1 MRPSPTAP
9 ARSRSTPRLR
19 VEPLALEQSSSG
31 DQPNAGAQ
39 AKAGFGL
46 VKATGTIG
54 GLTLVSRV
62 AGFAREMLMS
72 RVMGASW
79 QADAF
84 FVAFRLP
91 NTFRRLFGEGA
102 FSAGFVPLYSQRLH
116 GPEGDA
122 GARDFSEQVLAV
134 FLPTLVLFTLGFEI
148 IMPLFVAAISGY
160 TGDKL
165 NLATDL
171 TRITFPYLV
180 LISLV
185 SLFSG
190 ILNSLAR
197 FTAAAFAPAL
207 LNLAMLTAL
216 IFVRNGGQVTATALA
231 IAVTLGGFLQI
242 ALLVAAAKNAGIM
255 LKWRRPRMTPGVRQF
270 VRVVVPATLGAGV
283 YQISAFIDTFFLTR
297 IGTGAM
303 SYFNYADR
311 LNQLPLGVIG
321 AALGT
326 AILPQV
332 SRHVGAGDHVEA
344 AKVQGQAAELAMLLC
359 LPAALALAVSA
370 GPLVAALFE
379 GGHFNATDAATTATT
394 LAIIVL
400 GLPAYVLVKVLT
412 PGFYARQDTAT
423 PVKIAGVVLTV
434 NLLLNFLLIPPFG
447 IAGLASAIA
456 ICSWLNCVILYTIL
470 HRRGHFRIE
479 RWLASRIAR
488 QGVAATAMVAALFA
502 IKFVLAAWF
511 EGDVAHRMAGVVALV
526 GGGLAVYFPLV
537 LLLGGTDTSELK
549 ALLRRRRARKAESD
563 AG

>member
-1 MRPSPTAP
+1 MNLIKS
-9 ARSRSTPRLR
+9 
-19 VEPLALEQSSSG
+19 
-31 DQPNAGAQ
+31 
-39 AKAGFGL
+39 
-46 VKATGTIG
+46 TGTIG

-102 FSAGFVPLYSQRLH
+102 FSAGFVPLYAQRLH
-116 GPEGDA
+116 GPGGDA
-122 GARDFSEQVLAV
+122 EARHFSEEVLAV
-134 FLPTLVLFTLGFEI
+134 FAPTLVLFTIVFEI
-148 IMPLFVAAISGY
+148 IMGPFVFAISGY
-160 TGDKL
+160 HNEKL
-165 NLATDL
+165 ALATFL
-171 TRITFPYLV
+171 TRITFPYLI

-207 LNLAMLTAL
+207 LNLAMLAAL
-216 IFVRNGGQVTATALA
+216 IFVQVGGTTTAIALA
-231 IAVTLGGFLQI
+231 IAVTAGGVLQLG
-242 ALLVAAAKNAGIM
+242 LLLAACARAGIV
-255 LKWRRPRMTPGVRQF
+255 LKWRRPRLTPGVRQF

-332 SRHVGAGDHVEA
+332 SRYVGANEPDKA
-344 AKVQGQAAELAMLLC
+344 SRVQGQAAELAMLLC
-359 LPAALALAVSA
+359 LPAAAALAVSA
-370 GPLVAALFE
+370 FPLVSALFQ
-379 GGHFNATDAATTATT
+379 GGKFTTEDARLTALT
-394 LAIIVL
+394 LSIIVL

-423 PVKIAGVVLTV
+423 PVKVAALVLVATVV
-434 NLLLNFLLIPPFG
+434 LNFLLIPPFG

-456 ICSWLNCVILYTIL
+456 ICSWLNCTILYVIL

-479 RWLASRIAR
+479 GWLASRIGR
-488 QGVAATAMVAALFA
+488 QLIAAAAMVAALVA
-502 IKFVLAAWF
+502 IRMGLSGWF
-511 EGDVAHRMAGVVALV
+511 TGSLGHRLAGVIAIV
-526 GGGLAVYFPLV
+526 GGGMAVYFPLV
-537 LLLGGTDTSELK
+537 WILGGTDREELRS
-549 ALLRRRRARKAESD
+549 LLRRRRPYTD

>member
-1 MRPSPTAP
+1 MN
-9 ARSRSTPRLR
+9 LI
-19 VEPLALEQSSSG
+19 
-31 DQPNAGAQ
+31 
-39 AKAGFGL
+39 
-46 VKATGTIG
+46 KATGTIG
-54 GLTLVSRV
+54 GLTMVSRI

-72 RVMGASW
+72 RIMGASAA
-79 QADAF
+79 ADAF

-102 FSAGFVPLYSQRLH
+102 FSAGFVPLFSQRLQ
-116 GPEGDA
+116 GKGGEEDA
-122 GARDFSEQVLAV
+122 RVFSEEVLAV
-134 FLPTLVLFTLGFEI
+134 FLPTLVLFTFVFEL
-148 IMPLFVAAISGY
+148 IMPLFVALISGY
-160 TGDKL
+160 AGEKL
-165 NLATDL
+165 ALATFL

-216 IFVRNGGQVTATALA
+216 ILVPQGREITATALA
-231 IAVTLGGFLQI
+231 IAVTAGGLIQM
-242 ALLVAAAKNAGIM
+242 ALLVAASNRAGIR
-255 LKWRRPRMTPGVRQF
+255 LRLRRPRMTPGVRQF

-297 IGTGAM
+297 IGEGAM

-332 SRHVGAGDHVEA
+332 SRHIGAGDPEKA
-344 AKVQGQAAELAMLLC
+344 AQVQSEAAELAMLLC
-359 LPAALALAVSA
+359 LPAALALSVSA
-370 GPLVAALFE
+370 APLVAALFQ
-379 GGHFNATDAATTATT
+379 GGRFHAADAELTALT
-394 LAIIVL
+394 LAIVVT

-423 PVKIAGVVLTV
+423 PVKTAAIVLIANV
-434 NLLLNFLLIPPFG
+434 LLNFLLIPPFG

-456 ICSWLNCVILYTIL
+456 LCSWLNCVILYAIL

-479 RWLASRIAR
+479 AWLASRVAR
-488 QGVAATAMVAALFA
+488 QLLAGAAMAAALWGIRTLLGEWFSGSPGQRLFGVA
-502 IKFVLAAWF
+502 
-511 EGDVAHRMAGVVALV
+511 ALV
-526 GGGLAVYFPLV
+526 GGGMGVYFPLV
-537 LLLGGTDTSELK
+537 WMLGGVDKEAFMMLI
-549 ALLRRRRARKAESD
+549 RRKRPVDD

>member
-1 MRPSPTAP
+1 MN
-9 ARSRSTPRLR
+9 LI
-19 VEPLALEQSSSG
+19 
-31 DQPNAGAQ
+31 
-39 AKAGFGL
+39 
-46 VKATGTIG
+46 KATGTIG
-54 GLTLVSRV
+54 GLTLVSRI

-102 FSAGFVPLYSQRLH
+102 FSAGFVPLYAQRLQ
-116 GPEGDA
+116 GENGEVE
-122 GARDFSEQVLAV
+122 ARHFSEEVLAV
-134 FLPTLVLFTLGFEI
+134 FVPTLVIFTVIFEI

-160 TGDKL
+160 TGEQL
-165 NLATDL
+165 GLATFL
-171 TRITFPYLV
+171 TRITFPYLI

-216 IFVRNGGQVTATALA
+216 IFVRDGGTISATALA
-231 IAVTLGGFLQI
+231 IAVTAGGVLQLG
-242 ALLVAAAKNAGIM
+242 LLLAACKRAGIV
-255 LKWRRPRMTPGVRQF
+255 LKLHRPRMTPGVRQF
-270 VRVVVPATLGAGV
+270 IRVVLPATFGAGV
-283 YQISAFIDTFFLTR
+283 YQVSAFIDTFFLAR
-297 IGTGAM
+297 IGTGAL

-332 SRHVGAGDHVEA
+332 SKHVGAGEPGKA
-344 AKVQGQAAELAMLLC
+344 ARVQAQATELAMLLC

-370 GPLVAALFE
+370 LPLASALFQ
-379 GGHFNATDAATTATT
+379 GGRFTAEDARLTA
-394 LAIIVL
+394 LCLSIIVL

-412 PGFYARQDTAT
+412 PGFYSRQDTAT
-423 PVKIAGVVLTV
+423 PVKIAIIVLVANVVL
-434 NLLLNFLLIPPFG
+434 NFVLIPPFG

-456 ICSWLNCVILYTIL
+456 ICSWLNCVMLYVIL

-479 RWLASRIAR
+479 AWLASRIAR
-488 QGVAATAMVAALFA
+488 QLVAGGLMVAALFL
-502 IKFVLAAWF
+502 I
-511 EGDVAHRMAGVVALV
+511 RMAIPDFFSGSPGHRLIGVVALV
-526 GGGLAVYFPLV
+526 GGGMAVYFPAV
-537 LLLGGTDTSELK
+537 WLLGGTDKDELR
-549 ALLRRRRARKAESD
+549 ALFKKRRPYTD

>member
-1 MRPSPTAP
+1 MN
-9 ARSRSTPRLR
+9 L
-19 VEPLALEQSSSG
+19 L
-31 DQPNAGAQ
+31 
-39 AKAGFGL
+39 
-46 VKATGTIG
+46 KATGTIG
-54 GLTLVSRV
+54 GLTLVSRI

-102 FSAGFVPLYSQRLH
+102 FSAGFVPLYAQRLQ
-116 GPEGDA
+116 GDK
-122 GARDFSEQVLAV
+122 GDEEARNFSEEVLAV
-134 FLPTLVLFTLGFEI
+134 FVPTLIIFTVVFEI

-160 TGDKL
+160 DGEKL
-165 NLATDL
+165 GLATFL
-171 TRITFPYLV
+171 TRITFPYLL

-207 LNLAMLTAL
+207 LNLAMLSAL
-216 IFVRNGGQVTATALA
+216 ILVPTGGTVSAVALAMAVTAGGVLQ
-231 IAVTLGGFLQI
+231 LG
-242 ALLVAAAKNAGIM
+242 LLLFACKRAGIV
-255 LKWRRPRMTPGVRQF
+255 LKLRRPRMTPGVRQF
-270 VRVVVPATLGAGV
+270 VRVVIPATLGAGV
-283 YQISAFIDTFFLTR
+283 YQVSAFIDTFFLAR
-297 IGTGAM
+297 IGTGSL

-332 SRHVGAGDHVEA
+332 SKHVGANEPAMA
-344 AKVQGQAAELAMLLC
+344 ARVQGQAAELAMLLC

-370 GPLVAALFE
+370 GPLASALFQ
-379 GGHFNATDAATTATT
+379 GGRFTAEDAHLTAVC
-394 LAIIVL
+394 LSIIVL

-423 PVKIAGVVLTV
+423 PVKIAVIVLVATV
-434 NLLLNFLLIPPFG
+434 ILNFVLIPPFG

-456 ICSWLNCVILYTIL
+456 ICSWLNCVMLYIVL

-479 RWLASRIAR
+479 GWLASRIAR
-488 QGVAATAMVAALFA
+488 QLAAGLLMVAALYA
-502 IKFVLAAWF
+502 IKAAIPGWFAGSAGHRLVGVL
-511 EGDVAHRMAGVVALV
+511 ALV
-526 GGGLAVYFPLV
+526 GGGMAVYFPAV
-537 LLLGGTDTSELK
+537 WLLGGTDKDEIR
-549 ALLRRRRARKAESD
+549 ALFRRRRPYTD

>member
-1 MRPSPTAP
+1 MN
-9 ARSRSTPRLR
+9 L
-19 VEPLALEQSSSG
+19 L
-31 DQPNAGAQ
+31 
-39 AKAGFGL
+39 
-46 VKATGTIG
+46 KATGTIG
-54 GLTLVSRV
+54 GLTMVSRI
-62 AGFAREMLMS
+62 AGFGREMLMS

-102 FSAGFVPLYSQRLH
+102 FSAGFVPLYSQRLQ
-116 GPEGDA
+116 GEDGEA
-122 GARDFSEQVLAV
+122 KAKRFSEDVLAV
-134 FLPTLVLFTLGFEI
+134 FVPTLIVFTLVFEI

-160 TGDKL
+160 SGDKL
-165 NLATDL
+165 GLATFL
-171 TRITFPYLV
+171 TRITFPYLL

-216 IFVRNGGQVTATALA
+216 IFVPVGGTITATALS
-231 IAVTLGGFLQI
+231 IAVTLGGVLQLG
-242 ALLVAAAKNAGIM
+242 LLLYACKRAGVVLT
-255 LKWRRPRMTPGVRQF
+255 LKRPKMTPGVRQF
-270 VRVVVPATLGAGV
+270 IRVVVPATLGAGV
-283 YQISAFIDTFFLTR
+283 YQISAFIDTFFLAR
-297 IGTGAM
+297 LGTGSL

-332 SRHVGAGDHVEA
+332 SKHVGANEPDKA

-370 GPLVAALFE
+370 LPLVSALFQ
-379 GGHFNATDAATTATT
+379 GGRFTAEDARLTALT
-394 LAIIVL
+394 LSIVVL

-423 PVKIAGVVLTV
+423 PVKIAALVLVATV
-434 NLLLNFLLIPPFG
+434 LLNFILIPPFG

-456 ICSWLNCVILYTIL
+456 ITSWLNCLLLYVIL

-479 RWLASRIAR
+479 GWLASRVFR
-488 QGVAATAMVAALFA
+488 QLLAGACMVAALYG
-502 IKFVLAAWF
+502 IRTLLGSWF
-511 EGDVAHRMAGVVALV
+511 EGSVGHRLVGVTALV
-526 GGGLAVYFPLV
+526 GGGMAVYFPAV
-537 LLLGGTDTSELK
+537 WVFGGTDRDELK
-549 ALLRRRRARKAESD
+549 SLFRRRRPYTD
-563 AG
+563 VG

>member
-1 MRPSPTAP
+1 MNLIKS
-9 ARSRSTPRLR
+9 
-19 VEPLALEQSSSG
+19 
-31 DQPNAGAQ
+31 
-39 AKAGFGL
+39 
-46 VKATGTIG
+46 TGTIG

-102 FSAGFVPLYSQRLH
+102 FSAGFVPLYAQRLH
-116 GPEGDA
+116 GPGGDTE
-122 GARDFSEQVLAV
+122 ARQFSEEVLAV
-134 FLPTLVLFTLGFEI
+134 FAPTLVLFTIVFEI
-148 IMPLFVAAISGY
+148 IMGPFVFAISGY
-160 TGDKL
+160 HHEKL
-165 NLATDL
+165 ALATLL
-171 TRITFPYLV
+171 TRITFPYLI

-216 IFVRNGGQVTATALA
+216 IFVQVGGTTTAIALS
-231 IAVTLGGFLQI
+231 IAVTAGGVLQL
-242 ALLVAAAKNAGIM
+242 ALLMAACARAGIV
-255 LKWRRPRMTPGVRQF
+255 LKWRKPRMTPGVRQF

-332 SRHVGAGDHVEA
+332 SRHVGANEPGKA

-359 LPAALALAVSA
+359 LPAAAALAVSA
-370 GPLVAALFE
+370 FPLVSALFQ
-379 GGHFNATDAATTATT
+379 GGKFTTEDARLTALT
-394 LAIIVL
+394 LSIIVL

-423 PVKIAGVVLTV
+423 PVKVAVLVLVATVV
-434 NLLLNFLLIPPFG
+434 LNFLLIPPFG

-456 ICSWLNCVILYTIL
+456 ICSWLNCTILYVIL

-479 RWLASRIAR
+479 GWLASRIVR
-488 QGVAATAMVAALFA
+488 QLIAAGAMVAALIA
-502 IKFVLAAWF
+502 IRMGLAGWF
-511 EGDVAHRMAGVVALV
+511 SGSLGHRLAGVIAIV
-526 GGGLAVYFPLV
+526 GGGMAVYFPLV
-537 LLLGGTDTSELK
+537 WILGGTDREELRS
-549 ALLRRRRARKAESD
+549 LLRRRRPYTD